1 MRFGTL
7 LSLGHGV
14 TCYGFL
20 LISRLGLL
28 MRVLLLSAYDAV
40 SHRYWAQSLM
50 AQLDEV
56 SWTLLS
62 LPPRHFAWR
71 IRGNPLSWMLKEPA
85 TLSQHYDVVLATS
98 MVDLATLVGLFPH
111 LGRAKK
117 IVYFHENQFAYPES
131 SDQMP
136 QVEAK
141 MVNLYTALAADS
153 VVFNSAYNRDSFIDG
168 ARAFLKKMP
177 ENLPAAKPLDA
188 LRERAGVLPVPIPI
202 SRPESQHKTNP
213 QRIVWNHR
221 WEYDKNPD
229 DFFAVLFALSDA
241 GVTFE
246 LAVLGQRFRQTPTIF
261 AHAEQRLARHIVA
274 WGPQPEEVYR
284 ELLDSAGIVVST
296 TWHEFQG
303 LAIMEATQRGAL
315 PLVPDRLCFPA
326 LYPSVYRYDG
336 TREGLYARLFA
347 WLTEPTTRPG
357 PIDTTA
363 WEWPAW
369 REAYRQLLAVKA

>member
-1 MRFGTL
+1 
-7 LSLGHGV
+7 
-14 TCYGFL
+14 
-20 LISRLGLL
+20 
-28 MRVLLLSAYDAV
+28 MRVLLLSAYEAV

-50 AQLDEV
+50 AQLEEV
-56 SWTLLS
+56 SWTQLS

-71 IRGNPLSWMLKEPA
+71 IRGNPLSWMLKEHD
-85 TLSQHYDVVLATS
+85 TLSQSFDVVLATS

-117 IVYFHENQFAYPES
+117 IAYFHENQFAYQES

-177 ENLPAAKPLDA
+177 ENLPAAKPLEA
-188 LRERAGVLPVPIPI
+188 LRERAMVLPVPIGGSSEPCHQ
-202 SRPESQHKTNP
+202 PAFKKTVP

-229 DFFAVLFALSDA
+229 DFFTVLFALSDA
-241 GVTFE
+241 GVAFE
-246 LAVLGQRFRQTPTIF
+246 LAVLGQRFRQVPAIF
-261 AHAEQRLARHIVA
+261 AEAEQRLAKHFVA
-274 WGPQPEEVYR
+274 WGPQPEEAYR

-303 LAIMEATQRGAL
+303 LAIMEAAQRGAL

-326 LYPSVYRYDG
+326 LYPPAYRYDG
-336 TREGLYARLFA
+336 SREGLYDRLSA
-347 WLTEPTTRPG
+347 WLTDPAVRPERL
-357 PIDTTA
+357 DTTA

-369 REAYRQLLAVKA
+369 REAYRQLLMSST

>member
-1 MRFGTL
+1 
-7 LSLGHGV
+7 
-14 TCYGFL
+14 
-20 LISRLGLL
+20 
-28 MRVLLLSAYDAV
+28 MRVLLLSAYQAV

-56 SWTLLS
+56 TWTLLT

-71 IRGNPLSWMLKEPA
+71 IRGNPLSWMLKESDA
-85 TLSQHYDVVLATS
+85 LSQAYDVVLATS
-98 MVDLATLVGLFPH
+98 MVDLATLIGLFPH

-141 MVNLYTALAADS
+141 MVNLYTALAADC
-153 VVFNSAYNRDSFIDG
+153 VIFNSAYNRDSFIDG
-168 ARAFLKKMP
+168 ARSFLKKMP
-177 ENLPAAKPLDA
+177 ENLPAAKPLEA
-188 LRERAGVLPVPIPI
+188 LRERAEVLPVPLLDSSTAGLPTAV
-202 SRPESQHKTNP
+202 QKTVP

-241 GVTFE
+241 GVAFE
-246 LAVLGQRFRQTPTIF
+246 LAVLGQRFRQVPAIF
-261 AHAEQRLARHIVA
+261 AEAEQCLAKHSVA
-274 WGPQPEEVYR
+274 WGPQPEEAYR

-303 LAIMEATQRGAL
+303 LAIMESAQRGAL

-326 LYPSVYRYDG
+326 LYPKAYRYDG
-336 TREGLYARLFA
+336 TRDGLYDRLSA
-347 WLTEPTTRPG
+347 WLNDPAARPELLE
-357 PIDTTA
+357 TTA

-369 REAYRQLLAVKA
+369 RDAYRQLLMS

>member
-1 MRFGTL
+1 
-7 LSLGHGV
+7 
-14 TCYGFL
+14 
-20 LISRLGLL
+20 
-28 MRVLLLSAYDAV
+28 MRVLLLSAYEAV

-50 AQLDEV
+50 AQLDDIE
-56 SWTLLS
+56 WTLLS

-71 IRGNPLSWMLKEPA
+71 IRGNPLSWMLKEHD
-85 TLSQHYDVVLATS
+85 TLCQSFDVVLATS
-98 MVDLATLVGLFPH
+98 MVDLATLIGLFPH
-111 LGRAKK
+111 LGQAKK

-177 ENLPAAKPLDA
+177 ENLPAAKPLEA
-188 LRERAGVLPVPIPI
+188 LRERAKVLPVPIADSSAPHQQ
-202 SRPESQHKTNP
+202 PAVKQTEP

-241 GVTFE
+241 GVAFE
-246 LAVLGQRFRQTPTIF
+246 LAVLGQRFRQVPAIF
-261 AHAEQRLARHIVA
+261 AEAEQRLAKHIVA
-274 WGPQPEEVYR
+274 WGPQPEEAYR
-284 ELLDSAGIVVST
+284 ELLASAGIVVST

-303 LAIMEATQRGAL
+303 LAIMEAAQRGAL
-315 PLVPDRLCFPA
+315 PLVPDRLCFPE
-326 LYPSVYRYDG
+326 LYPPAYRYDG
-336 TREGLYARLFA
+336 TREGLYARLSI
-347 WLTEPTTRPG
+347 WLTDPAARPKLL
-357 PIDTTA
+357 DTTP
-363 WEWPAW
+363 WMWPAW
-369 REAYRQLLAVKA
+369 RDAYRQLLSVEPV